1 MSEIDKL
8 MAVMDAAFDPHWR
21 EAWTRTQVE
30 GSLALPHTY
39 AILCDADLASPGPGS
54 EAAGFVL
61 ARRAPGEEELLL
73 VAVRPELRGR
83 GIGRHLLG
91 AFVEQARVHG
101 AENVFLEMR
110 ENNPAEALYRAA
122 GFLPIGRRPAYYR
135 TASGE
140 TLDAITFG
148 RKL

>member
-1 MSEIDKL
+1 MSDIDKL
-8 MAVMDAAFDPHWR
+8 MAVMEAAFDPHWR

-39 AILCDADLASPGPGS
+39 ALLCNSDCTAVGPAE

-73 VAVRPELRGR
+73 VAVRPEHRGK
-83 GIGRHLLG
+83 GIGRYLL
-91 AFVEQARVHG
+91 EQFFSNARERG
-101 AENVFLEMR
+101 AEQVFLEMR
-110 ENNPAEALYRAA
+110 ANNPAENLYRAL
-122 GFLPIGRRPAYYR
+122 GFEPIGRRPAYYR
-135 TASGE
+135 TATGE
-140 TLDAITFG
+140 PLDAITFG